1 MSDYLRDVR
10 RLADE
15 TAAERGRPIEI
26 GAKVL
31 PTRAGNLAQGLDVA
45 AWIQDGLLDFVVPT
59 IYQDHQV
66 DPNFP
71 FEWLVDLADGTG
83 CHVYPTLQ
91 RAVRG
96 LDIADNRMAPNSLEL
111 HASIEH
117 LRAGAAS
124 FWDRG
129 TDGIYM
135 LFLKWPHGP
144 EQRTIFTEAHDPD
157 LMRRKPK
164 RYVARRHDDESAKF
178 GYESELKATLEE
190 GAGPQT
196 VRLYL
201 ADDPQDTAATLRLRL
216 IWSTTLDK
224 LSMRVN
230 GQPLSLDAAKRTE
243 LDAYLAAWLEIAL
256 PPDTLAH
263 GWNEISLALDTRP
276 AGLGAPIV
284 WESAEIAIEH
294 PTPRASFGMP

>member
-1 MSDYLRDVR
+1 MR
-10 RLADE
+10 RRRSGAVPL
-15 TAAERGRPIEI
+15 EI
-26 GAKVL
+26 GARIL

-45 AWIQDGLLDFVVPT
+45 AWIQDGLLDFVAPT

-66 DPNFP
+66 DANLP
-71 FEWLVDLADGTG
+71 FEWLVDLADGTD

-96 LDIADNRMAPNSLEL
+96 LDIADNRFNPGSLEL
-111 HASIEH
+111 HASIEQ

-129 TDGIYM
+129 ADGIYM

-157 LMRRKPK
+157 LLRRKPK
-164 RYVARRHDDESAKF
+164 SYVVRRHDDLSAQF
-178 GYESELKATLEE
+178 GYESQLKATLEE
-190 GAGPQT
+190 GEGPQT
-196 VRLYL
+196 VRLYI
-201 ADDPQDTAATLRLRL
+201 ADDPTHASATLRLRL
-216 IWSTTLDK
+216 IWSTTIDETDPP
-224 LSMRVN
+224 RQR
-230 GQPLSLDAAKRTE
+230 QPLSLDSAKRTQ
-243 LDAYLAAWLEIAL
+243 LDAYLAAWLELEL
-256 PPDTLAH
+256 PSDTLVH
-263 GWNEISLALDTRP
+263 GWNEISLSLDARP

-284 WESAEIAIEH
+284 WEGVEIDIEH